1 MHLKYKPSGIRP
13 LWNITEAVQALL
25 KPFFFF
31 FSLFFIRWKLEKGNE
46 LLLKFHT
53 NKKDRDWRL

>member
-25 KPFFFF
+25 KHFFFP
-31 FSLFFIRWKLEKGNE
+31 LFFIGWKLEKGNE